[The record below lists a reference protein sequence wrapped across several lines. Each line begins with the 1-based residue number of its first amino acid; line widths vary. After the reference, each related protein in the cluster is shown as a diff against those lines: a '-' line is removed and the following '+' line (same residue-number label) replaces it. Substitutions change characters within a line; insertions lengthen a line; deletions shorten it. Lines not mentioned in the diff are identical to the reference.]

1 MVATMGILGAAA
13 AITFVVR
20 EAGSASTTAELNGSP
35 PTRTVIA
42 TAGPRTSSPAATPV
56 TVSVPGAETVV
67 SIAPSPPAIPA
78 PGATP
83 DAAQVPPDDS
93 MRQIIYTIA
102 GNQRPDD
109 PITIV
114 YADETGALRTEENVV
129 LPWTKVVIPSR
140 DAPVNYITAS
150 SYGSQLNCWI
160 SDVNGVTL
168 VSQVDNAITATCNR

>member
-1 MVATMGILGAAA
+1 MATMGILGVAAA
-13 AITFVVR
+13 MTFVIR
-20 EAGSASTTAELNGSP
+20 QAGSASTTAEQNAQP
-35 PTRTVIA
+35 PMRTVIA
-42 TAGPRTSSPAATPV
+42 TAGPRTSSPPATPV
-56 TVSVPGAETVV
+56 TVSVPPAGSETLV
-67 SIAPSPPAIPA
+67 SIAPPPIPSPDA
-78 PGATP
+78 PP
-83 DAAQVPPDDS
+83 DAAQAPPDDS

-102 GNQRPDD
+102 GNQRPND

-129 LPWTKVVIPSR
+129 LPWSKVVLPSR
-140 DAPVNYITAS
+140 DAPVTYITAS